1 MTIVSA
7 GVRDPHRGRG
17 GEGLRAV
24 LCGIA
29 AAAAALTLAPPS
41 ADAACSGSPV
51 VCDGNTVNQDNP
63 DGFGT
68 GQDNLTI
75 TVTPG
80 ASVTGDDDGFR
91 LGTGNTINNSGAV
104 TGTTDT
110 GIQAGGDITVNN
122 ASGATITGDMNGILA
137 SGTAAVTNYGSITGI
152 EAAIATG
159 IYADAANVTNYGTI
173 AGGLTGIY
181 GNTSATVFNYG
192 TISGAN
198 SGSGIQ
204 TGDANITNY
213 GLIQVTGPIA
223 GTAVDIATGVVTNY
237 GTVSTT
243 GAFAYSILV
252 RSNAT
257 INNSGT
263 ISSDGDSAF
272 TIFGSGTNLTVN
284 NSGTI
289 AANGSGS
296 AAVVA
301 PSGTLTLTN
310 TGTISAIG
318 NGGNG
323 IIVVNPAATLTL
335 INSGTISVSGY
346 GVYFGSNSSV
356 TNNGSIT
363 AGGGIVGNNDNT
375 VINNGT
381 ISVVGQYGVGIHL
394 LDNTSVPALPN
405 VINSGIISSLADDAT
420 GISVG
425 ANQFVLN
432 SGMISVGTGGVGV
445 DIAGNNSVLNNFGT
459 IRATGGGSSIQAC
472 TCGPANDTFNNMA
485 GATLDGRMTVNGQDN
500 TVNNAGLITII
511 DAATPIAA
519 QSFNIANGNGNANTN
534 PNIFSQSAS
543 GTLALRMDNSGA
555 VDGLVADAVNPGGT
569 LRIAIQSQL
578 YANTLISSAAAVTAN
593 YFPITHSFDTYT
605 STSPFFTVTPLYDSG
620 DPSAYSQLYIQLNR
634 IAFNAI
640 PGLTPNQQAVGNA
653 LEHGYSTSLRGNAAS
668 FYENLFTAGS
678 AGAYDQ
684 LSGAGTAAAQDASF
698 SAASLFNN
706 AMMQQGLAWLMGAQG
721 GANSITV
728 GAPLGYAAAPRAQ
741 RKAGQDAF
749 AAMEPHVAEPARW
762 HAWTAAFGGTRS
774 TDGDASLGTADQSTR
789 TAGGAAGVDH
799 QIGDLLLGVAA
810 GGSSSHFSVPSLS
823 TSGTI
828 DGGHVG
834 AYAVKT
840 FGAVYAAA
848 TLNYAHF
855 SNKTDRTI
863 SGVGTAENASGTFGS
878 DQLGGRFELGWR
890 KPLEHFTLT
899 PFAAIEP
906 AALWQHAYTETSTT
920 TSGGSGMLGLSYSAH
935 TATSLPTFLGAQ
947 IDTRYV
953 LAGGQVLS
961 PLARLSWVH
970 EFKPDRQVEA
980 SFISIPSTLFTVD
993 GARAARDSVRLDT
1006 GMTLTLNQSVALFAS
1021 FNGEFSGDS
1030 QMASATGGAKIT
1042 W

>member
-1 MTIVSA
+1 MKIVSA

-17 GEGLRAV
+17 GEGLRAA

-29 AAAAALTLAPPS
+29 AAAAALTLAPSS
-41 ADAACSGSPV
+41 AEAACSGSPV

-80 ASVTGDDDGFR
+80 ASVTGDNNGFT
-91 LGTGNTINNSGAV
+91 LGTGNTINNSGTV
-104 TGTTDT
+104 TGTTNT
-110 GIQAGGDITVNN
+110 GVQASGDISVNN
-122 ASGATITGDMNGILA
+122 ASGATITGDMNGIVA
-137 SGTAAVTNYGSITGI
+137 NGTAAVTNYGSIIGV
-152 EAAIATG
+152 EAGIATG
-159 IYADAANVTNYGTI
+159 IYADVANVTNYGTI
-173 AGGLTGIY
+173 AGGFAGIY

-204 TGDANITNY
+204 TLDGTITNY
-213 GLIQVTGPIA
+213 GLIQVTGPSS
-223 GTAVDIATGVVTNY
+223 GTAVDIATGIVTNY

-252 RSNAT
+252 RSNAA

-296 AAVVA
+296 AAVAA

-310 TGTISAIG
+310 AGTISAP
-318 NGGNG
+318 N
-323 IIVVNPAATLTL
+323 
-335 INSGTISVSGY
+335 GY
-346 GVYFGSNSSV
+346 GIYFGSNSSV
-356 TNNGSIT
+356 VNNGTIA
-363 AGGGIVGNNDNT
+363 AGYAGIVGSNDDT

-381 ISVVGQYGVGIHL
+381 MTAGQSGAAISL
-394 LDNTSVPALPN
+394 FNNTSMPTSPN
-405 VINSGIISSLADDAT
+405 VVNNGLLNLADGAI
-420 GISVG
+420 GIAVG
-425 ANQFVLN
+425 NNQFVLN
-432 SGMISVGTGGVGV
+432 SGTITGSAGAIGISTVEGSRIDNYGTISVGDGGNGVQFTGN
-445 DIAGNNSVLNNFGT
+445 DSVLNNFGT
-459 IRATGGGSSIQAC
+459 IRATGGGNSIEAC
-472 TCGPANDTFNNMA
+472 TCGPSNGAFNNMA
-485 GATLDGRMTVNGQDN
+485 GGTLDGRITLYGQDN
-500 TVNNAGLITII
+500 TVNNAGLITIT
-511 DAATPIAA
+511 DPATPIDP
-519 QSFNIANGNGNANTN
+519 QGFYIANGNGNANTN

-906 AALWQHAYTETSTT
+906 AALWQRAYTETSTT

-970 EFKPDRQVEA
+970 EFKADRQVEA

-1030 QMASATGGAKIT
+1030 QMASATGGAKIA